1 MSKSLQKVEQEL
13 GAIATQFEAFESQ
26 FQTQYRQYLA
36 TLGQAVQSQL
46 TLVTYQICTRSHP
59 QEFLALSPG
68 MREKLQQGM
77 RQLGQ
82 EAAAALETILAQ
94 PLQTAPPPRSKGSRL
109 LDKLPITPEQL
120 QRLKEKLL
128 QQRETEREQTER
140 KSNSDIQFI
149 AIAADLA
156 DLNFDEDEEEDETE
170 EDEFEDDEEELAADA
185 PVENPQ
191 PPPPEEPGKFPTN
204 PLEFMQWLQQREEA
218 IASLLHRLS
227 TQANQLL
234 QRQGI
239 LNRKL
244 PPPILEAAM
253 QAEEG
258 SIGQA
263 PNLINLLV
271 ESESEQGDDGEAVM
285 QVTAVRLRLAE
296 IEFADPTVAIYQSK
310 VRELRGQL
318 QKLAKRYQV
327 LQREKAI
334 AEAEAAWRASWYE
347 NRS

>member
-13 GAIATQFEAFESQ
+13 GAIATQFAAFENQ
-26 FQTQYRQYLA
+26 FQTQYRQYLE
-36 TLGQAVQSQL
+36 TLGQATQNQL
-46 TLVTYQICTRSHP
+46 TLVTYQICTRSYP
-59 QEFLALSPG
+59 QEFLALTPG
-68 MREKLQQGM
+68 AREKLQQGI

-82 EAAAALETILAQ
+82 ETTAKLREILNHPLE
-94 PLQTAPPPRSKGSRL
+94 TAPPPRSKAARF

-128 QQRETEREQTER
+128 QKRETDQTER
-140 KSNSDIQFI
+140 RNNSDIQFI
-149 AIAADLA
+149 AIATDLA
-156 DLNFDEDEEEDETE
+156 DLNFDDD
-170 EDEFEDDEEELAADA
+170 DQDDDEDDQDDDASLELDL
-185 PVENPQ
+185 PVES
-191 PPPPEEPGKFPTN
+191 PELPTPEDPGKFPTN
-204 PLEFMQWLQQREEA
+204 PLEFAQWWQQREEA
-218 IASLLHRLS
+218 IATLLHHLS
-227 TQANQLL
+227 SQANQLL

-239 LNRKL
+239 LHRKL

-258 SIGQA
+258 SVGQA

-271 ESESEQGDDGEAVM
+271 EAESEQGETEGVM

-296 IEFADPTVAIYQSK
+296 IEFADPTVAIHQSK

-318 QKLAKRYQV
+318 QKLAKQYQV

-347 NRS
+347 PKG

>member
-13 GAIATQFEAFESQ
+13 GAIATQFAAFESQ
-26 FQTQYRQYLA
+26 FQNQYQQYLA
-36 TLGQAVQSQL
+36 TLGQATQNQL
-46 TLVTYQICTRSHP
+46 TLVTYQICTRSYP

-68 MREKLQQGM
+68 AREKLQQGI

-82 EAAAALETILAQ
+82 TAAAELENILSQ
-94 PLQTAPPPRSKGSRL
+94 PLETAPPPKPKGSRL

-140 KSNSDIQFI
+140 KDNAEIQFI

-156 DLNFDEDEEEDETE
+156 DLNFDDDDDEDEPEKA
-170 EDEFEDDEEELAADA
+170 EFADQELPSDP
-185 PVENPQ
+185 PVEIPE
-191 PPPPEEPGKFPTN
+191 PAPPEEPGQFPTN
-204 PLEFMQWLQQREEA
+204 PLEFAQWWQQREEA
-218 IASLLHRLS
+218 IAALLHRLS
-227 TQANQLL
+227 SQANQLL

-271 ESESEQGDDGEAVM
+271 ESESEQGDDAEGVM

-318 QKLAKRYQV
+318 QKLAKQYQG

-347 NRS
+347 PKG